1 MPISLDDEDSPLYSV
16 GQVAGLLGVQAA
28 FLRRLDLE
36 QVVRPARSDGGQRRY
51 TRAEV
56 RRVERV
62 SEMAG
67 DGLTLAG
74 IRRILALE
82 AEVAAL
88 KRQLR
93 EAGEAAERQ
102 PRRRSSR

>member
-67 DGLTLAG
+67 EGLTLAG

-93 EAGEAAERQ
+93 EAGEAAER

>member
-67 DGLTLAG
+67 EGLTLAG